1 MLFTERLNDIAGPG
15 QCRTCALAIANER
28 KLPCGKSYVLVCVR
42 SADCTAQ
49 IRVTDEVQI
58 HLVYIAPKDLP
69 RAYALCASVGVAS
82 VGHERTKGESRG
94 LFARCERTTAAAAAV
109 NELLSPLWKASI
121 AYIPLCHSSPAYE
134 PAATVGAA
142 SVGHERTKG
151 ESRDQRTRD
160 MRGIAEI
167 AEFADQGAGN

>member
-1 MLFTERLNDIAGPG
+1 MASACIRLF
-15 QCRTCALAIANER
+15 
-28 KLPCGKSYVLVCVR
+28 LVGIPKAVPA
-42 SADCTAQ
+42 AD
-49 IRVTDEVQI
+49 VFPPKPLQI

-121 AYIPLCHSSPAYE
+121 AYKPLCHSPPAYE

-151 ESRDQRTRD
+151 ESRGQITRGV
-160 MRGIAEI
+160 RHVAGIVA
-167 AEFADQGAGN
+167 FAGQSTGD

>member
-1 MLFTERLNDIAGPG
+1 MVVQHAMPRTRCPFKFQNRYPIRRNMASACIRLF
-15 QCRTCALAIANER
+15 
-28 KLPCGKSYVLVCVR
+28 LVGIPKAVPA
-42 SADCTAQ
+42 AD
-49 IRVTDEVQI
+49 VFPPKPLQI
-58 HLVYIAPKDLP
+58 HLVCIAPKDLP

-109 NELLSPLWKASI
+109 DELLSPLWKASI
-121 AYIPLCHSSPAYE
+121 AYIPLCHSPPAYE

-151 ESRDQRTRD
+151 ESRDQRTRG

-167 AEFADQGAGN
+167 AECADQGAGN

>member
-1 MLFTERLNDIAGPG
+1 M
-15 QCRTCALAIANER
+15 RTI
-28 KLPCGKSYVLVCVR
+28 
-42 SADCTAQ
+42 
-49 IRVTDEVQI
+49 
-58 HLVYIAPKDLP
+58 
-69 RAYALCASVGVAS
+69 
-82 VGHERTKGESRG
+82 
-94 LFARCERTTAAAAAV
+94 AAAAAV
-109 NELLSPLWKASI
+109 GVLLSPLWKGSVAYSAASHS
-121 AYIPLCHSSPAYE
+121 PLAYE